1 MGVEPKVVP
10 EQLIKLLNAVHSR
23 DYYTMDNIPLDKLQT
38 AINRYPVDLEDT
50 PVALIDAT
58 VFKSAKN
65 GMVIGLKGVYWKNDS
80 LNETGR
86 NFVSWEEL
94 ADSDKP
100 VYRTKYNIRL
110 LPGCEFNMS
119 GSGTDRDVL
128 ANLINRIVEL
138 YRKVRAFQA
147 NQAQPEGSV
156 SLDGLPEKDISLLE
170 LPANASNIYP
180 EIAVEMI
187 ALCVAADGK
196 VDDSEVELVTALIE
210 ADDFIEDKQ
219 AALESLLS
227 GLESS
232 ASDRLKSSAVTRLKA
247 TAIAAKAAKLDQDSK
262 ERLVVMLEGILDSI
276 NRGDDTET
284 ASAVNII
291 KKKIS

>member
-1 MGVEPKVVP
+1 MGEEPKVAP
-10 EQLIKLLNAVHSR
+10 EQLIKLLNTVNSR

-50 PVALIDAT
+50 PVALIDTT
-58 VFKSAKN
+58 VFGSAKN
-65 GMVIGLKGVYWKNDS
+65 GMVIGLKGAYWKNDRM
-80 LNETGR
+80 NETGR
-86 NFVSWEEL
+86 NFISWEEL

-100 VYRTKYNIRL
+100 VYRTKYGIRL
-110 LPGCEFNMS
+110 LPGCEFSMS
-119 GSGTDRDVL
+119 GSGMDKDIL

-138 YRKVRAFQA
+138 YKKVRAFQA
-147 NQAQPEGSV
+147 DQTQPEGSV

-170 LPANASNIYP
+170 PPSNASNIYP

-219 AALESLLS
+219 AALASLLS

-232 ASDRLKSSAVTRLKA
+232 ASDRQKSSAVTRLKA

-276 NRGDDTET
+276 SREDNTET
-284 ASAVNII
+284 AGVVNII
-291 KKKIS
+291 KKKIL